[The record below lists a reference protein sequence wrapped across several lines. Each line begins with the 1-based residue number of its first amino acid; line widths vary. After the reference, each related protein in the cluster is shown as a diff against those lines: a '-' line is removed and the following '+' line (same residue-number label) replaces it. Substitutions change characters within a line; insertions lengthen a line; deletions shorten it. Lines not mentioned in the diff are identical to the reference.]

1 MTPSDEDIRRRID
14 ELLAAASDAKLS
26 KQDSLNSAG
35 NRTVQAIV
43 EAAEDD
49 IQSAGGAGGR

>member
-14 ELLAAASDAKLS
+14 ELLAAASDAKLN
-26 KQDSLNSAG
+26 KQDGLNTAG
-35 NRTVQAIV
+35 NRTVEAIV

-49 IQSAGGAGGR
+49 IQNAGGAGGQ